1 MSTTVRAIPRILLP
15 ILALTLG
22 AHVAQTQQIQF
33 QPAEDS
39 PILAHN
45 PAGPAELAQFDF
57 VAGDWDV
64 TVTMLRAGN
73 PPLVY
78 QARWHN
84 HWIANGYVMMQ
95 EWRGPFATG
104 VELRSYNPGTR
115 RWDGRNLYVPDP
127 GTWYT
132 NEAEQ
137 VGSDMIVTSHQ
148 TSPDGAP
155 LVNREIYHATGPDRF
170 QIRTEVSR
178 DAGVSW
184 TPGPYSIVATRAR
197 R

>member
-1 MSTTVRAIPRILLP
+1 MPRIVIS
-15 ILALTLG
+15 ILASMLG
-22 AHVAQTQQIQF
+22 THFALAQQIQF

-45 PAGPAELAQFDF
+45 SAGPVELAQFDF
-57 VAGDWDV
+57 LAGDWDV
-64 TVTMLRAGN
+64 IVTMPRPGN
-73 PPLVY
+73 SPLVY

-104 VELRSYNPGTR
+104 VELRAYNPSTR
-115 RWDGRNLYVPDP
+115 KWDGRNVYVPDP
-127 GTWYT
+127 GTWYA
-132 NEAEQ
+132 NEAEL
-137 VGSDMIVTSHQ
+137 VGNDMIVTSHQ
-148 TSPDGAP
+148 IAPDGIP
-155 LVNREIYHATGPDRF
+155 LVNREIYHAIQADRF

-184 TPGPYSIVATRAR
+184 MPGRYSIVATRVR
-197 R
+197 Q